1 MFQADRCR
9 VLAAE
14 CRELA
19 LAAGNAAEKTLLTNL
34 VLSWSRIANQT
45 SGRAIALMREM
56 ATASFVR
63 PGLGR
68 GLPCS
73 DKGRL
78 RSAS

>member
-34 VLSWSRIANQT
+34 ALSWSRIANQT
-45 SGRAIALMREM
+45 SGRAIAL
-56 ATASFVR
+56 
-63 PGLGR
+63 
-68 GLPCS
+68 
-73 DKGRL
+73 
-78 RSAS
+78 SA